1 MQGKNID
8 LLAAVSY
15 VKCVEK
21 KILSLRSENEFHV
34 LLKEKE
40 EFITSKNDEFY
51 ITPLIQT
58 RMRRKKVM
66 AGDMTLD
73 EQPSQNFKINTYFI
87 IIDIVNT
94 QLSERF
100 NECSIP
106 LIKDLALFQKKR
118 LVEITKSANI
128 PADAFNGFE
137 QVYGKFVT
145 AENLRKEYIQFASVY
160 LKLEN
165 SVTLLKTLHTQKED
179 IIDVLHSDTENSQ
192 DSDDDDFNSETEGTI
207 HTIYNVCCKTG
218 LNDVFPSLYI
228 ALSIALTLPIS
239 SASPERAFSKLKLI
253 KTRLR
258 STMCENRLEG
268 LMIMSCEK
276 DISVEPDDI
285 IQQIA
290 SYSSVLTKL
299 LI

>member
-1 MQGKNID
+1 
-8 LLAAVSY
+8 
-15 VKCVEK
+15 
-21 KILSLRSENEFHV
+21 
-34 LLKEKE
+34 
-40 EFITSKNDEFY
+40 
-51 ITPLIQT
+51 
-58 RMRRKKVM
+58 
-66 AGDMTLD
+66 
-73 EQPSQNFKINTYFI
+73 
-87 IIDIVNT
+87 
-94 QLSERF
+94 
-100 NECSIP
+100 
-106 LIKDLALFQKKR
+106 
-118 LVEITKSANI
+118 
-128 PADAFNGFE
+128 
-137 QVYGKFVT
+137 VYGKFVT

-165 SVTLLKTLHTQKED
+165 SVTLPKKLHKQKED

-192 DSDDDDFNSETEGTI
+192 NSDDDDFNSETEGTI

-218 LNDVFPSLYI
+218 LNDIFPSLYI

-276 DISVEPDDI
+276 DISVDPNDI

-299 LI
+299 LT